1 MSSIYGGDEPFNIP
15 DLANLTNQIIEFL
28 EYINTP
34 EMQKMQDD
42 EPRAFEMH
50 VEGKFESFVENYY
63 STFKML
69 LDKKERSKNVLKLM
83 QMINTIKK
91 VREGQKTYDSA
102 FNQIK
107 EDLAEEF
114 IYSKYGGKDNF
125 ENQLKQNKKK

>member
-1 MSSIYGGDEPFNIP
+1 MSSLYDGNEPFNIP
-15 DLANLTNQIIEFL
+15 DLANLTKQIIDFL

-34 EMQKMQDD
+34 DMEKMQND

-50 VEGKFESFVENYY
+50 MESKFENLAENYY

-69 LDKKERSKNVLKLM
+69 LDKKDRIKNIEKLM
-83 QMINTIKK
+83 QLISSIKK
-91 VREGQKTYDSA
+91 VKDGQKTYDST

-107 EDLAEEF
+107 EDLAEEY

-125 ENQLKQNKKK
+125 EKQLTQKKK